1 MSLIGGQIAL
11 TEPSTFTTGLKMNE
25 RIRDLA
31 LDAIVENIAAEGWVF
46 SDQELQ
52 QFADAIVREA
62 IAVVQRRYMGDQNR
76 EDMEVKRCIED
87 LKNHFGVK

>member
-1 MSLIGGQIAL
+1 
-11 TEPSTFTTGLKMNE
+11 MNE